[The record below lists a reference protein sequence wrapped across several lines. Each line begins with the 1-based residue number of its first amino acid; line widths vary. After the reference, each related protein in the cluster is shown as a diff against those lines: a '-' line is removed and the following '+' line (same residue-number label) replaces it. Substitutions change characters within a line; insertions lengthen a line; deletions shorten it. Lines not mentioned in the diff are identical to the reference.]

1 MSEDREFEVSLSG
14 PGISVERSLSEE
26 DAFRVLAA
34 IMGKQAGSIAAGQ
47 DPQTSVEQQSRR
59 PISLREFMS
68 GIGPS
73 THVER
78 IATIGTYLHDYKG
91 VSAFTKSDI
100 EEGYRSAREQM
111 PGNLSR
117 DISKAVAAGWL
128 DDAGEK
134 SKFHVTN
141 SGATAVETNFKS

>member
-1 MSEDREFEVSLSG
+1 MSEDLDFKVSLMG
-14 PGISVERSLSEE
+14 PGISVERSLSEAN
-26 DAFRVLAA
+26 AFCVLAA
-34 IMGKQAGSIAAGQ
+34 IMGKSTVSNAQEESN
-47 DPQTSVEQQSRR
+47 SRLEQQQRR

-68 GIGPS
+68 DVSPS
-73 THVER
+73 THIER
-78 IATIGTYLHDYKG
+78 IATIGTYLHDFKG
-91 VSAFTKSDI
+91 APAFSKSDI

-134 SKFHVTN
+134 GKFHVTN
-141 SGATAVETNFKS
+141 SGASAVESKFKN